1 MKLAN
6 ITIQLVFDKTEFW
19 ETAFE
24 EIAGLFIG
32 DLLLPVEIDMMH
44 CPRNLATD

>member
-1 MKLAN
+1 MELAN

-24 EIAGLFIG
+24 ELAGLFIG
-32 DLLLPVEIDMMH
+32 DLLLPIEIMH
-44 CPRNLATD
+44 CPRNLQISR